1 MAGGLQARIGAQ
13 VIAVVG
19 VFVAAGNL
27 EHALSDQVGV
37 GMVDIALMATIRQG
51 HHDAVDDSDPGFGLP
66 QQQSPGI
73 AGGRTPVEI
82 GFDLS
87 TRNTG
92 EMQRLLRT
100 FHRGVFFLVA
110 VRCFHP

>member
-73 AGGRTPVEI
+73 IEI

-100 FHRGVFFLVA
+100 FHRGVLFLVA

>member
-51 HHDAVDDSDPGFGLP
+51 RHDAVDDPDPGFGLP
-66 QQQSPGI
+66 PQQSARI
-73 AGGRTPVEI
+73 AGGRATVEI
-82 GFDLS
+82 GFDLA
-87 TRNTG
+87 TRNACKT
-92 EMQRLLRT
+92 QRSPRT
-100 FHRGVFFLVA
+100 FHGGVFSLVA
-110 VRCFHP
+110 VGFLTP